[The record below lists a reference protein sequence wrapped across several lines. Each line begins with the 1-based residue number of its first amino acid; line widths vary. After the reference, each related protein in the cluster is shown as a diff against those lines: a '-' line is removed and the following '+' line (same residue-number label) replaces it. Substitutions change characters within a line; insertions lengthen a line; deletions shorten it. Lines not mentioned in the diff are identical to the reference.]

1 MVTSTLNVVDMQED
15 RKDADFDHQ
24 TDTSKIYECDNK
36 KDDWNCPSKHWNKYQ
51 S

>member
-36 KDDWNCPSKHWNKYQ
+36 TCYNKHPKN
-51 S
+51 